1 MFLRLS
7 LQKKKRIESANSHQ
21 NVTLFDDD
29 DDDKNAPR
37 GLFSAAGVLFPR
49 RWWCVVCLFLL
60 LLFDVNSIV
69 FLSLSLSPRSV
80 LYYVSA
86 GADNFLSLSLSYETT
101 VHAAEEQPK
110 TTAPAPKHI
119 LTDIPDASAS
129 VDTTVVFPGFGT
141 DLRFP
146 AAEDITALLG
156 VRNVGDST
164 IELQAI
170 AGSVNAP
177 QAFQYFVA
185 NFSKYEF
192 NGEDEEDEEFAPF
205 NPRIGS
211 EKLATKRGAKKG
223 SAKNLYTSKE
233 QSVVNAGRELTV
245 PYSFQLP
252 APLAGMDFTL
262 ALTAFYQEDGEQYA
276 TTFFNHTVRVLD
288 PNVAVDFQLTFVY
301 IALGSFALGLLYLVL
316 RVFGLDAHLP
326 FIGENAIEASK
337 KQKKKTHEINMA
349 AARAEAAKKMSEG
362 GSGATGNDNKKGG
375 GKEDD
380 WLSGTA
386 FTNPSSFS
394 TGATKPKNRKGG
406 KGGKK

>member
-1 MFLRLS
+1 MTF
-7 LQKKKRIESANSHQ
+7 
-21 NVTLFDDD
+21 
-29 DDDKNAPR
+29 
-37 GLFSAAGVLFPR
+37 
-49 RWWCVVCLFLL
+49 
-60 LLFDVNSIV
+60 
-69 FLSLSLSPRSV
+69 
-80 LYYVSA
+80 
-86 GADNFLSLSLSYETT
+86 SLSLSYETT
-101 VHAAEEQPK
+101 VHAAAEEQQPK
-110 TTAPAPKHI
+110 TTEPAPKHI

-141 DLRFP
+141 DLQFP

-223 SAKNLYTSKE
+223 AAKNLYTSKE

-316 RVFGLDAHLP
+316 RVFGLDAYLP

>member
-1 MFLRLS
+1 M
-7 LQKKKRIESANSHQ
+7 NS
-21 NVTLFDDD
+21 
-29 DDDKNAPR
+29 KP
-37 GLFSAAGVLFPR
+37 
-49 RWWCVVCLFLL
+49 
-60 LLFDVNSIV
+60 
-69 FLSLSLSPRSV
+69 
-80 LYYVSA
+80 
-86 GADNFLSLSLSYETT
+86 
-101 VHAAEEQPK
+101 
-110 TTAPAPKHI
+110 HI

-146 AAEDITALLG
+146 AAEDVVALLG
-156 VRNVGDST
+156 IRNVGDSN
-164 IELQAI
+164 IELQTI

-177 QAFQYFVA
+177 QAFHYFVA

-192 NGEDEEDEEFAPF
+192 NNGEESKEEEFAAF
-205 NPRIGS
+205 NPKIGS
-211 EKLATKRGAKKG
+211 EKLSMKRLGASGKG
-223 SAKNLYTSKE
+223 VAKNVYTSKE

-252 APLAGMDFTL
+252 TPLAGMDFTL

-301 IALGSFALGLLYLVL
+301 AVLGSFALGILYLVL
-316 RVFGLDAHLP
+316 KVLGLDAYLP

-349 AARAEAAKKMSEG
+349 AARAEAAKKMNGQEG
-362 GSGATGNDNKKGG
+362 SATGNISKKSGS
-375 GKEDD
+375 KEDD

-394 TGATKPKNRKGG
+394 TGATKPKNRSKG